1 MKLQNPFRVAFVATL
16 GVGLG
21 LLLIASVQTLST
33 ILLYVGTALFLALG
47 LEPMVSWLIRR
58 RVPRWAAV
66 LVTIVVVLGVFAG
79 VILMV
84 LPIIVEQITQ
94 FVVEVTR
101 EGNGRAQRASGHGA
115 ALTAGVASL
124 VTGVESLGRAC
135 SPDSNW
141 SIRPRMLGVKYD
153 LSWRDSAALMWL
165 SSKKFTTPSASA

>member
-66 LVTIVVVLGVFAG
+66 LVTIVVVFLNCA
-79 VILMV
+79 
-84 LPIIVEQITQ
+84 
-94 FVVEVTR
+94 
-101 EGNGRAQRASGHGA
+101 
-115 ALTAGVASL
+115 
-124 VTGVESLGRAC
+124 
-135 SPDSNW
+135 
-141 SIRPRMLGVKYD
+141 
-153 LSWRDSAALMWL
+153 
-165 SSKKFTTPSASA
+165 ASAKPERLPNATQPQDAAENFDTENSN